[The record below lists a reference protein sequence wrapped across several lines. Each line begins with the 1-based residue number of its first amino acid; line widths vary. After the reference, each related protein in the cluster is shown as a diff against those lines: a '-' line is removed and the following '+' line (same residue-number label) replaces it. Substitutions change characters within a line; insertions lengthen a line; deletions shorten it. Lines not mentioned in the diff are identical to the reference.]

1 MRRMS
6 VEEYIT
12 VLGIGKCRVNVPE
25 ERKKAKSEKKQGT
38 SFKEIM
44 DKEMVKLYGTSEEA
58 NKGTER
64 TDEKVSAEMGELA
77 HPAGRRGQYQPYSGQ

>member
-12 VLGIGKCRVNVPE
+12 VLGIGKCRVNAPE

-38 SFKEIM
+38 SFKEFV
-44 DKEMVKLYGTSEEA
+44 DREMEKLYGTSEQTNE
-58 NKGTER
+58 GTKR

-77 HPAGRRGQYQPYSGQ
+77 DTAGRGGQYQPYGGQ